1 MTRLDANGEPS
12 MEEILASIRK
22 IIAEDPPGSRA
33 APSPM
38 PRPAPVSAPASAPRS
53 ETPVPDRSSFF
64 PSLTSPFSDM
74 PGAAAAPQP
83 AKSTSPFAQAP
94 EGFATRNPSPAVSPA
109 GPAAAS
115 PVAGASFT
123 SKVDAKPER
132 IEPSFASLGGMTPE
146 TGTSSSAVPAATQ
159 ADDALSIDAQLS
171 DLLGGEIEPS
181 PFMTPSRAASSAPVS
196 QPASNPAPAAKP
208 AFPTTS
214 FPPGG
219 AMPGFK
225 ITRDGY
231 VPSAPAAKTDEA
243 AGAADP
249 FAFDLGPS
257 PFDRK
262 ATEGVSK
269 ADAAKPLD
277 EMSVATKPVASTP
290 AFDPFAM
297 VAPKRSLDEASA
309 TVVGDA
315 GRDAGVTPDSAVSSA
330 ISQADQTVP
339 LPEVPAAS
347 APVEDVQAS
356 TSAETETSDVTT
368 EADHNAAL
376 SNEARLAFQKL
387 AADTAMPSAEAL
399 NALAEPAVAA
409 PTAESDAVKPG
420 VAFKRDV
427 MEFASALKA
436 VDLGTPS
443 TRAESQEV
451 VVEDAVLETPSVEDA
466 PESGDAFSALQS
478 GLPVTQADAH
488 QRSME
493 DTVAEL
499 LRPMLRTWLTENM
512 PRIVE
517 RALLRE
523 IEAQLPSIDRKTAAE

>member
-38 PRPAPVSAPASAPRS
+38 PQPAPAPRS

-74 PGAAAAPQP
+74 PAAAAAPQP
-83 AKSTSPFAQAP
+83 ANSASPFARAP
-94 EGFATRNPSPAVSPA
+94 EGFATRDPSPSASPA
-109 GPAAAS
+109 APAASS
-115 PVAGASFT
+115 PVGGASFIP
-123 SKVDAKPER
+123 KADAKPER

-146 TGTSSSAVPAATQ
+146 TGKSASATPEPTPADEAR
-159 ADDALSIDAQLS
+159 SIDAQLS

-181 PFMTPSRAASSAPVS
+181 PFMTPSRAAKPAPVS
-196 QPASNPAPAAKP
+196 QPASNPAPANKP
-208 AFPTTS
+208 AFPMTS
-214 FPPGG
+214 FPAGG

-231 VPSAPAAKTDEA
+231 VPSAPAAKPEEA

-262 ATEGVSK
+262 ATEGASK
-269 ADAAKPLD
+269 ADAAKPL
-277 EMSVATKPVASTP
+277 EETPVATKPVASTP

-297 VAPKRSLDEASA
+297 VAPKPAQDDASA

-315 GRDAGVTPDSAVSSA
+315 GRDAGVTADSAVSGT

-339 LPEVPAAS
+339 LPEVPAA
-347 APVEDVQAS
+347 AS
-356 TSAETETSDVTT
+356 SVGDDAKSSAETEKSDVAA
-368 EADHNAAL
+368 ESDANAAL

-387 AADTAMPSAEAL
+387 AADTAMPSAEA
-399 NALAEPAVAA
+399 VDAA
-409 PTAESDAVKPG
+409 PEAAAAPKAESDTAKPG

-443 TRAESQEV
+443 TGVESQEF

-466 PESGDAFSALQS
+466 PESGDPFPTFQA